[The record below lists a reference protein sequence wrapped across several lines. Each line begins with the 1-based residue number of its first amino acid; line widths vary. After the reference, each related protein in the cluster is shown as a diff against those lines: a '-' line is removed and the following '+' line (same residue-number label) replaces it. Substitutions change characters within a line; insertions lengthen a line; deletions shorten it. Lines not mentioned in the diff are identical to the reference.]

1 MWRMKTS
8 LFWRV
13 SVLLV
18 FTALI
23 IPSYSQDQLSDHDHE
38 QLKTF
43 IVFVSK
49 SDNPSVFSSH
59 LDWYSAT
66 LESLSPSP
74 ISSVSSDHYE
84 SPSREIMYS
93 YDHVAHGFAARLTP
107 SQASHLESLPGILS
121 VIPDSFVEPHTT
133 HSPQFLG
140 LNDGYGLLPN
150 SSYGED
156 VIIGVFDGGIWPEH
170 QSFNDFGLTPVPK
183 RWKGTCQTGPDFP
196 SCNRKLIGAQAFY
209 KGIEAHLGHR
219 FDADGSKDSRSPR
232 DTSGHGT
239 HCAATAAGSP
249 VMNAG
254 FHNYSVGEAKGVA
267 TKARIAAYKVMWK
280 GGGVTSD
287 SLAGYEQAVKD
298 GVDVMSISLGDGY
311 GTPYHR
317 SPIAIGTFG
326 SMEKGIVVSLAAG
339 NNGAKGP
346 KIVGNSA
353 PWMLTVGGSTIDR
366 ESRADVILGDGQII
380 PGVSLYYGYPIPYN
394 TTYLEI
400 VYIQKS
406 DGSSNKCLPGSLS
419 ATQVAGKIVVCNADL
434 KNPAVKKA
442 SVVRE
447 ARGVGMIHVQTID
460 QFEALGARNYPIPAT
475 EVTKSF
481 GLRIITYITSNRKYD
496 NKPTAKIMFRGTVT
510 GSFSLSP
517 APKVA
522 TFSSTGPN
530 PLIPEILK
538 PDVIAPGVN
547 ILAARSGSDA
557 EFVMMSGTSMACPH
571 VSGLAA
577 LLRNAF
583 PKWSPAAIKSALMT
597 TAYTVYSSGKYITV
611 INKTAGVNGKI
622 STPFQHGSVHVDP
635 NKALNPGLVYDITPS
650 DYEAFLCTIGHNK
663 RQIKHFVKDREVDC
677 DFVRLSTVGD
687 LNYPSFSV
695 VFESA
700 EKSQTMK
707 YKRVVTNVGISADA
721 IYKLKIRSQ
730 TPYVKISVSPTNS
743 CSVRV

>member
-1 MWRMKTS
+1 MKTS
-8 LFWRV
+8 SLWG
-13 SVLLV
+13 V
-18 FTALI
+18 FVFLAFSALI
-23 IPSYSQDQLSDHDHE
+23 IPSYSQDQPSDHDHDE

-49 SDNPSVFSSH
+49 SDKPSVFSSH
-59 LDWYSAT
+59 LHWYSAT
-66 LESLSPSP
+66 LQSLPPSP
-74 ISSVSSDHYE
+74 ISSSSSDHHDG
-84 SPSREIMYS
+84 SPSREVMYS

-107 SQASHLESLPGILS
+107 SQASHLENLPGILS

-140 LNDGYGLLPN
+140 LNYGYGLWPN

-196 SCNRKLIGAQAFY
+196 PCNRKLIGAQAFY

-254 FHNYSVGEAKGVA
+254 FHNDSVGEAKGVA

-280 GGGVTSD
+280 GGAVTSD
-287 SLAGYEQAVKD
+287 SLAGYEQVVKD
-298 GVDVMSISLGDGY
+298 GVDVMSISLGHGY

-326 SMEKGIVVSLAAG
+326 ATEKGIVVSLAAG

-346 KIVGNSA
+346 KTVGNSA

-366 ESRADVILGDGQII
+366 ESRADVILGDGQVI
-380 PGVSLYYGYPIPYN
+380 
-394 TTYLEI
+394 
-400 VYIQKS
+400 
-406 DGSSNKCLPGSLS
+406 PGSLS
-419 ATQVAGKIVVCNADL
+419 PTQVAGKIVVCNADL

-442 SVVRE
+442 SVAKA

-475 EVTKSF
+475 AVTKSS
-481 GLRIITYITSNRKYD
+481 GLKIITYITSNRKD
-496 NKPTAKIMFRGTVT
+496 DKKPTPKIDFRGTVT
-510 GSFSLSP
+510 GSSFLSP

-557 EFVMMSGTSMACPH
+557 EFVMKSGTSMACPH
-571 VSGLAA
+571 VRGLAA

-583 PKWSPAAIKSALMT
+583 PKWSPAAIKLALMT
-597 TAYTVYSSGKYITV
+597 TAYIVDNSGKYITV
-611 INKTAGVNGKI
+611 INNTGGDNGKF
-622 STPFQHGSVHVDP
+622 STPFQHGSGHVDP

-650 DYEAFLCTIGHNK
+650 DYEAFLCTIGYNK
-663 RQIKHFVKDREVDC
+663 KQMKLFVKDRNVDC
-677 DFVRLSTVGD
+677 DSVGLSTVGD
-687 LNYPSFSV
+687 LNYPLFSV

-700 EKSQTMK
+700 
-707 YKRVVTNVGISADA
+707 G
-721 IYKLKIRSQ
+721 RSQ
-730 TPYVKISVSPTNS
+730 TGSIREWLRMLEFQQMQFTN
-743 CSVRV
+743 